1 MHMLKP
7 KNRTIATNQQGM
19 AAIFVTTILI
29 FVIGIIVL
37 SFAQIVRREQRNALD
52 DQLASQA
59 YYAAES
65 GVNLAQS
72 RGSINKTDCGPD
84 GTNFT
89 AADYDIGQNA
99 SITCLLVSS
108 ELKTLEYGSVGLGS
122 KAFIVNS
129 STGNIAKIYVSWE
142 TSDTADSSPISNCVP
157 YSNSSA
163 LPSAASRS
171 CKHPILRADLVPLT
185 ASTGTGNVG
194 SKQFTSFFYPTT
206 DSSGP
211 ITYSPGSV
219 NNLGSA
225 TQVDCDTP
233 PATPVGVTLKSCTAI
248 ISIPAGNQG
257 TTFAMRLQSIYKEAN
272 ITVFALDSGNTVQT
286 LTGGQVLVDVTAKAS
301 DVLKRVQARIPA
313 AGSPVPDFAISAGN
327 VCKKYSIAGG
337 VVTNNGGAACDPA
350 L

>member
-1 MHMLKP
+1 MHMLKSKIQP
-7 KNRTIATNQQGM
+7 VAKNQQGM
-19 AAIFVTTILI
+19 AAIFVTMILI
-29 FVIGIIVL
+29 FVISIIVL

-72 RGSINKTDCGPD
+72 KGSINKADCAPD

-89 AADYDIGQNA
+89 AADYDVGQNA
-99 SITCLLVSS
+99 KITCLIVSS

-122 KAFIVNS
+122 KSLIVNS
-129 STGNIAKIYVSWE
+129 INGNIAKIYVSWE
-142 TSDTADSSPISNCVP
+142 TSNTADNSPVTNCTT
-157 YSNSSA
+157 YSTTL
-163 LPSAASRS
+163 LPTADAANWR
-171 CKHPILRADLVPLT
+171 CKHPILRADMIPLNN
-185 ASTGTGNVG
+185 GTSAGTVG
-194 SKQFTSFFYPTT
+194 GTQFTSFFYPNTA
-206 DSSGP
+206 SSGT

-219 NNLGSA
+219 SNLGSG

-233 PATPVGVTLKSCTAI
+233 PVAPGGVTLKSCTAV

-257 TTFAMRLQSIYKEAN
+257 PTFAMRLQSIYKEAN
-272 ITVFALDSGNTVQT
+272 ISVFAVDSTNAVKT

-313 AGSPVPDFAISAGN
+313 AGSGLCNFGWQCV
-327 VCKKYSIAGG
+327 
-337 VVTNNGGAACDPA
+337 
-350 L
+350 